1 MIAFGHRGA
10 KGHVA
15 ENTLA
20 SFETAITLN
29 IDAIELDVHL
39 SSDNEIMVIHDAT
52 IDRTTTKKG
61 FVKEFSSIVLK
72 ELKIPTLEDVFN
84 LINQKCIINI
94 EIKEA
99 NATQKVIQLI
109 EKFINKHHWNYDLF
123 QISSFNW
130 KVLEE
135 VTITNSKI
143 AIGVLTEDS
152 IEKALAFAKKINAYS
167 INPYFKLLNKEK
179 ANLIHLNGFK
189 IYTWTVNSTE
199 DIIFVKSLRVDGI
212 ISDFPDRI

>member
-1 MIAFGHRGA
+1 M
-10 KGHVA
+10 
-15 ENTLA
+15 
-20 SFETAITLN
+20 
-29 IDAIELDVHL
+29 HL

-61 FVKEFSSIVLK
+61 CVKEFSSIVLK

-94 EIKEA
+94 EIKDA
-99 NATQKVIQLI
+99 KATQKVIQLI
-109 EKFINKHHWNYDLF
+109 DKFINDHHWNYTLF

-135 VTITNSKI
+135 VAVTNSKI
-143 AIGVLTEDS
+143 AIGVLTEDG
-152 IEKALAFAKKINAYS
+152 IEKALAFAKKINAHY
-167 INPYFKLLNKEK
+167 INPYFKLLNQENVK
-179 ANLIHLNGFK
+179 LIHANGFK

-199 DIIFVKSLRVDGI
+199 DIIFVKSLQVDGI
-212 ISDFPDRI
+212 ISDFPDRV